1 LHFLERSKEKEKENG
16 MDEIDGLGQLTD
28 YRRLCSDLTLQTKKE
43 GFFKVYKWLDRY
55 KEYIFFFLNFTLCT
69 FSLRNVNVIR
79 ISHSKW
85 AAALYILS
93 MGFYTTDC
101 NNLDSFNFD
110 PPLTNS
116 NRHGIKKN

>member
-1 LHFLERSKEKEKENG
+1 

-69 FSLRNVNVIR
+69 FSLRNVIR
-79 ISHSKW
+79 ISFK
-85 AAALYILS
+85 
-93 MGFYTTDC
+93 MGRSTIY
-101 NNLDSFNFD
+101 SFNGV
-110 PPLTNS
+110 LYN
-116 NRHGIKKN
+116 

>member
-1 LHFLERSKEKEKENG
+1 

-55 KEYIFFFLNFTLCT
+55 KEYTFFFFKTLLCT

-79 ISHSKW
+79 ISFKMGRSTIYSFNGV
-85 AAALYILS
+85 LYL
-93 MGFYTTDC
+93 TDC

-116 NRHGIKKN
+116 NRHGI